1 MDHISYENPAFTRA
15 CLSSARV
22 IMVIMRVP
30 VVELLCQMV
39 MGWLPVLKYLLSRA
53 CGCLVRVGA

>member
-1 MDHISYENPAFTRA
+1 
-15 CLSSARV
+15 
-22 IMVIMRVP
+22 MVIMRVP